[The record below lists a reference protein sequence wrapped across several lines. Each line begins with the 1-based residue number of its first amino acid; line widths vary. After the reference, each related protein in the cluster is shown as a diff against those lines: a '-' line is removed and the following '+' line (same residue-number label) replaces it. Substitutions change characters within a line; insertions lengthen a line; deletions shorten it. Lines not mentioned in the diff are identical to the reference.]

1 MATLAAAAMKNPDFA
16 AIVGQKAMN
25 IFFSPEQTR
34 RYTNHNKLLS
44 MYEGCIG
51 VKTGFTKKSGRCLV
65 SAAGTRWGA
74 PDRSNFERSGRLERS
89 YCSDGL
95 WIHSVGIL
103 SGRRQWLLCRLAGHR
118 RVDFHCAGTKEPGR
132 NGRDPA
138 GAAARL

>member
-25 IFFSPEQTR
+25 ISFVSPEQTR

-65 SAAGTRWGA
+65 SAAERDGVRLIAVTLNA
-74 PDRSNFERSGRLERS
+74 PDDWNDHIALMDYGFTQLESFPVDDSG
-89 YCSDGL
+89 Y
-95 WIHSVGIL
+95 
-103 SGRRQWLLCRLAGHR
+103 
-118 RVDFHCAGTKEPGR
+118 
-132 NGRDPA
+132 
-138 GAAARL
+138 